1 MDHPAS
7 TSENIYTDN
16 TLAGG
21 GNMGQLMRGHDW
33 SKTLVGPMT
42 SWPQSLRTAVSIC
55 LASRFPIIIFWG
67 SELVQFYNDAYR
79 PVLGTTKHPHALG
92 QRAEDCWPEIW
103 DVIGP
108 MLQGVLSSGNA
119 TWSENQLLLLDR
131 NGYVE
136 ECYFTFSYSP
146 IRDET
151 GGIGG
156 VFCAVTETT
165 GEVLAERRLRTLAD
179 VAAQTADIT
188 TTRETCQIVA
198 QVLTGNPDDLPFTLL
213 YLLESDGKTARLAGM
228 SGPAPSPLSHPDFI
242 HVGESDNPWPFMSVS
257 STGQSELVD
266 DLQARFGEPGGDHLS
281 HYPIAHAALVLPLL
295 RPGQTTTPYGF
306 LIAGLNVR
314 HNLDELYQQFL
325 TLLSGQIAAAISNAR
340 SYQEARERADALVEL
355 DRAKTVFFSNI
366 SHEFRTPLTLL
377 LGPVETLL
385 SDDASL
391 TPEQREAL
399 EIARRNALRL
409 LKLVNALLDFSR
421 IEAGRTN
428 AAYEPT
434 DLAAL
439 TADLASSF
447 RSAIEQASLHL
458 TIEMPSLSEPIYV
471 DHDMWEKIVLNLLSN
486 AFKFTFEGGIRV
498 ALSQT
503 SDAVTLTVQDTGT
516 GIEAD
521 ALPHLFE
528 RFYRVRGTQSRT
540 YEGTGIGLA
549 LVQELVQLHGGT
561 IEVQSQVG
569 DNIHGT
575 TVTITLPKGIA
586 HLPSDHIHETRT
598 LSSTAVAAA
607 PYVEEALRWLQ
618 PSQEGIKAVSEEQVW
633 SPSLDSSSL
642 SQGTASPASILVVDD
657 NADMRDY
664 LVHLL
669 QPWYTV
675 TTATD
680 GLAAL
685 TVIRN
690 QHPDLIISDIMMPV
704 IDGVEL
710 LRTLRID
717 LKLTTPV
724 ILLSARAGEEATVE
738 GLQAGANDDLVKPFS
753 ARELLAT
760 VKARLEIARVH
771 QQALTEEREQ
781 AEQLRQLAEER
792 ALLYLQAQEATQQ
805 RDELLAMVSHDLK
818 NPLGAIK
825 GYTQI
830 VRRTLVNSPAS
841 IEERV
846 HTSLERIEATTNRM
860 TSLIN
865 ELLDLSHIYRG
876 QVMELMQ
883 EPVDLVALLHAVVT
897 EQQHTTQK
905 HHITIES
912 SVETLL
918 MSGDSARLDR
928 VFSNLISNAIKY
940 DTDDKPI
947 IVSLSRSETE
957 NGPVAILEVRD
968 QGIGIPSSDLPYVF
982 EPFRRASNV
991 VGKIRGT
998 GIGLASAHQI
1008 IERHGGSIE
1017 VQSTQGKGSTFIV
1030 RLPLN
1035 A

>member
-1 MDHPAS
+1 MDHIAS
-7 TSENIYTDN
+7 TSETAYTDN

-21 GNMGQLMRGHDW
+21 GEMGQRMREHDW
-33 SKTLVGPMT
+33 STTLVGPMS

-67 SELVQFYNDAYR
+67 PELVQFYNDAYR
-79 PVLGTTKHPHALG
+79 PILGTTKHPQALG
-92 QRAEDCWPEIW
+92 QEAKECWPEIW

-108 MLQGVLSSGNA
+108 MLHGVLSSGEA

-165 GEVLAERRLRTLAD
+165 GEVLAERRLRTLSD
-179 VAAQTADIT
+179 VAVRTAEIT
-188 TTRETCQIVA
+188 TTSEICQTA
-198 QVLTGNPDDLPFTLL
+198 SQVLAHNPDDLPFTLL
-213 YLLESDGKTARLAGM
+213 YLLNSKDTSANLVST
-228 SGPAPSPLSHPDFI
+228 SGSVPSPRSHLERIQLDDPHQQWPFATI
-242 HVGESDNPWPFMSVS
+242 IESGQNELVTNLQAIFGESEGG
-257 STGQSELVD
+257 GQTFLP
-266 DLQARFGEPGGDHLS
+266 LTQLAQ
-281 HYPIAHAALVLPLL
+281 VLPLL
-295 RPGQTTTPYGF
+295 RSGQTTPYGF
-306 LIAGLNVR
+306 LVAGISLR
-314 HNLDELYQQFL
+314 RELDASYQQFL
-325 TLLSGQIAAAISNAR
+325 SLLAGQITTALANAR
-340 SYQEARERADALVEL
+340 SYQEARERADALEEL

-385 SDDASL
+385 SNDASL
-391 TPEQREAL
+391 SSEQREAL

-409 LKLVNALLDFSR
+409 LKLVNTLLDFSR

-428 AAYEPT
+428 AVYEPT
-434 DLAAL
+434 DLATL

-447 RSAIEQASLHL
+447 RSAIEQAGLYL

-503 SDAVTLTVQDTGT
+503 DNDVMLVVQDTGT

-528 RFYRVRGTQSRT
+528 RFYRIRGAQSRT

-549 LVQELVQLHGGT
+549 LIHELVQLHGGT
-561 IEVQSQVG
+561 IHIQSQVG
-569 DNIHGT
+569 DNVHGT
-575 TVTITLPKGIA
+575 TVTITLPKGTA
-586 HLPSDHIHETRT
+586 HLPADHIHEVRT
-598 LSSTAVAAA
+598 SSSTGIAAA
-607 PYVEEALRWLQ
+607 LYVEEALRWIQPLQ
-618 PSQEGIKAVSEEQVW
+618 EDIATIAEEHVW
-633 SPSLDSSSL
+633 NTTLTPSSL
-642 SQGTASPASILVVDD
+642 SHGISASASILVVDD

-664 LVHLL
+664 LSHLL
-669 QPWYTV
+669 QPLYTV
-675 TTATD
+675 RAATD

-685 TVIRN
+685 TMIRN
-690 QHPDLIISDIMMPV
+690 QRPDLIITDIMMPLM
-704 IDGVEL
+704 DGIEL
-710 LRTLRID
+710 LRTLRTD
-717 LKLTTPV
+717 LHLHTTPV
-724 ILLSARAGEEATVE
+724 ILLSARAGEEATIE
-738 GLQAGANDDLVKPFS
+738 GLQAGANDYLVKPFS

-771 QQALTEEREQ
+771 EEALAEEREQ
-781 AEQLRQLAEER
+781 TAQIQQLAEER
-792 ALLYLQAQEATQQ
+792 TLLYQQAQEATQQ

-825 GYTQI
+825 GYSQI
-830 VRRTLVNSPAS
+830 LRRTLVNSPLS
-841 IEERV
+841 LEERV
-846 HTSLERIEATTNRM
+846 QTSLERIEATTNRM
-860 TSLIN
+860 TSIIN
-865 ELLDLSHIYRG
+865 ELLDLSHLYRG
-876 QVMELMQ
+876 QVLELIQ

-897 EQQHTTQK
+897 EQQHITQK
-905 HHITIES
+905 HQISIES
-912 SVETLL
+912 SVESLII
-918 MSGDSARLDR
+918 MGDSARLDR

-940 DTDDKPI
+940 DADDKPVS
-947 IVSLSRSETE
+947 VSLSRSETE
-957 NGPVAILEVRD
+957 NGSVAVVKVRD
-968 QGIGIPSSDLPYVF
+968 QGIGIPESDLPYVF

-998 GIGLASAHQI
+998 GVGLASARQI
-1008 IERHGGSIE
+1008 IERHGGSIY
-1017 VQSTQGKGSTFIV
+1017 VQSTQGEGSTFTV
-1030 RLPLN
+1030 CLPITN
-1035 A
+1035 